1 MRTFVG
7 ILFGLGFL
15 MTSVANPLGFAE
27 YEQEVSA
34 QFATAEAARAATLR
48 ATDLPEGCPR
58 IFTTRW
64 DDSNPAHVAKAEM
77 LTANGFRANF
87 YLNGGK
93 DYLRDC
99 GARLLSLGHALGN
112 HTSSH
117 PHLMAL
123 SSSAAWREILG
134 MKIQIETELSTPCVA
149 YAAPYGWEKTESA
162 ERPALTVRMLQA
174 SGHYICDDW
183 PVVKPDWDCARD
195 AWFETGLFWADDIKP
210 SRTLYA
216 QRLEAAEALLA
227 RRPEIGRLTFGIHS
241 WCDAEGTKRQ
251 GEMLSDTRRTHPD
264 WFYCHANAAGAYRY
278 SARFGRIRK
287 TGVTG
292 CRATWRVTRFDPV
305 ELGDGIPLSL
315 AFSEKPSQCALSE
328 GRNGTYALPHAVP
341 TTFRIAKPD
350 EVMVE
355 LSVDASK
362 GLLRVRVANKT
373 KKPLERVH
381 LVAYVP
387 PVWRDM
393 RQTVSLKRIAA
404 LQTVENA
411 FKLGLRG
418 CEGVADEDLLY
429 AVSVDFMSAGQR
441 HRAWGTR
448 SEKPCR
454 LKK

>member
-77 LTANGFRANF
+77 LTASGFRANF

-227 RRPEIGRLTFGIHS
+227 RRPEIGRLTF
-241 WCDAEGTKRQ
+241 
-251 GEMLSDTRRTHPD
+251 
-264 WFYCHANAAGAYRY
+264 
-278 SARFGRIRK
+278 
-287 TGVTG
+287 
-292 CRATWRVTRFDPV
+292 
-305 ELGDGIPLSL
+305 
-315 AFSEKPSQCALSE
+315 
-328 GRNGTYALPHAVP
+328 
-341 TTFRIAKPD
+341 
-350 EVMVE
+350 
-355 LSVDASK
+355 DASK

-429 AVSVDFMSAGQR
+429 AVSVDFMSTGQR

-448 SEKPCR
+448 SEKP
-454 LKK
+454 KNET